1 MPIYSND
8 CGHDCEPDFGPDCL
22 PWPPGHMPPHHRP
35 LLSPIGFGPKGDDGH
50 SIGVEVV
57 PGDPYGCYRIR
68 FRDLSTDEVLLTTP
82 NLDHGARTYVCS
94 REFDTT
100 EGTVHTAARSDF
112 TSRQL
117 GMVRDVRAGDLV
129 VFKGRDEDDIRTL
142 GIGIVTSVSSN
153 NDTVTF
159 ESQVDLDPGDIADSV
174 DAYVDRA
181 FATLTERVDD
191 YLANAKREQDE
202 YIAEQEGKIDDEL
215 ESLEQKVANLAMCVH
230 FGLTDDGHFCA
241 YVPESW
247 SSIQFDTGNEYG
259 EFDYGRLILRYQ
271 VDGNGV
277 IDNTGRYD
285 DVNFVNRLNKVEQ
298 TLYTNIDQGGE

>member
-1 MPIYSND
+1 
-8 CGHDCEPDFGPDCL
+8 
-22 PWPPGHMPPHHRP
+22 MPPHHRP

-68 FRDLSTDEVLLTTP
+68 FRDLTTDEVLLTTP

-117 GMVRDVRAGDLV
+117 GMIRDVRAGDLII
-129 VFKGRDEDDIRTL
+129 FKGSDEDGIRTL

-181 FATLTERVDD
+181 FATLTG
-191 YLANAKREQDE
+191 KIDE
-202 YIAEQEGKIDDEL
+202 YIAEQEEKIDGRL
-215 ESLEQKVANLAMCVH
+215 ANLAMPVQ

-241 YVPESW
+241 YYPESW
-247 SSIQFDTGNEYG
+247 SSIQFDTGKEYG